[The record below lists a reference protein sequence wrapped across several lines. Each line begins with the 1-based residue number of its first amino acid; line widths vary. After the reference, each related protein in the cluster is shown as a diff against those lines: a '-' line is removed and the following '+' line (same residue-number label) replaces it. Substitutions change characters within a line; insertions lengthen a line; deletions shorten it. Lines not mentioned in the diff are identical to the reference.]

1 MMPKFML
8 AFSGGATPEG
18 MTEEEIGAVM
28 GKWQTWMGGLGE
40 ALVDPGNPFGG
51 SKSTTDSDAG
61 SGLSGY
67 SLLNADNLD
76 AAVAAAKEC
85 PIHDAGGTVMVYETM
100 EM

>member
-1 MMPKFML
+1 MPKFML
-8 AFSGGATPEG
+8 AYSGGAQPEG

-28 GKWQTWMGGLGE
+28 GKWQAWMGGLGE
-40 ALVDPGNPFGG
+40 ALVDGGNPFGE
-51 SKSTTDSDAG
+51 SKSTTDGDAG

-76 AAVAAAKEC
+76 AAVEMAKGC
-85 PIHDAGGTVMVYETM
+85 PIHDAGGSVMVYETL